1 MSTKTDDKP
10 ARPDFPI
17 HDLIRTRW
25 SPRAFAGDPVDPET
39 LGQLFEAAR
48 WAPSSSNEQPW
59 YFVVGSRENP
69 GDYDRLF
76 HCLNERNQ
84 QWAGTAPVLLL
95 SVAHTTFAGSG
106 RPNRHALHDVGMAVG
121 NLLIQ
126 ATALGLRVRQMGG
139 YSVERAREVL
149 RIPGDYEPV
158 AMIALGYPGDAAQL
172 PESLARRERA
182 VRTRKPL
189 EEFVFRGAW
198 GRQYFDSLRHVREPV
213 APDCKEAIHD
223 S

>member
-1 MSTKTDDKP
+1 MSNKTDDKP

-17 HDLIRTRW
+17 HNLIRTRW

-59 YFVVGSRENP
+59 YFVMGSREHS

-76 HCLNERNQ
+76 QCLNERNQ
-84 QWAGTAPVLLL
+84 RWAHTAPVLIL
-95 SVAHTTFAGSG
+95 SVASTEYSGSG

-121 NLLIQ
+121 NLLLQ

-149 RIPGDYEPV
+149 RIPGGYEPV

-172 PESLARRERA
+172 PDSLARRERA

-189 EEFVFRGAW
+189 DEFVFRGSW
-198 GRQYFDSLRHVREPV
+198 GQQYFDSSRPAAEPAVPNRE
-213 APDCKEAIHD
+213 ETIHD